1 MSLISLVGAG
11 RDFGLRPLFDGL
23 DLHVGEGERLGLIGP
38 NGAGKSTL
46 LKVLAGEEPL
56 DRGERRLA
64 PRLRVVRM
72 EQEPRVDPAAT
83 VLDTVFAAGG
93 ERQALL
99 REHEAL
105 SQALTGAGDDP
116 ALLARLG
123 DLHRHM
129 EEQ

>member
-23 DLHVGEGERLGLIGP
+23 DLHVGERERLGLIGP

-56 DRGERRLA
+56 DRGERRLV

-72 EQEPRVDPAAT
+72 EQEPATDPQAT
-83 VLDTVFAAGG
+83 VLETVFAGGGGAAAHGPGGGWLVTSVARSGPAGTMPEG
-93 ERQALL
+93 WRGNRA
-99 REHEAL
+99 
-105 SQALTGAGDDP
+105 P
-116 ALLARLG
+116 K
-123 DLHRHM
+123 
-129 EEQ
+129 